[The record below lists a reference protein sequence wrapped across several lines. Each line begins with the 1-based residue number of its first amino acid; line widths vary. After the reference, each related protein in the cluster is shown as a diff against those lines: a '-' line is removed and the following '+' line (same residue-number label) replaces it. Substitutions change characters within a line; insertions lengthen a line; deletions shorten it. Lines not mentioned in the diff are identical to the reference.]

1 MGGCSLKHLQA
12 RRGPFSEADLETA
25 YAMYLIGFVDVN
37 IWLIV
42 GFLFV
47 VGSSLAPAQTPS
59 PQERIWSAVTLTS
72 LSACSVTGAGFCRF
86 DYQRRQQLV
95 SVETVPP
102 IQVSRRL
109 DGWNAVG
116 DQGFSFCSHQSS
128 SRHQSVRWWG

>member
-1 MGGCSLKHLQA
+1 MQIETSSGAA
-12 RRGPFSEADLETA
+12 RRGTFSEADLETA
-25 YAMYLIGFVDVN
+25 YAMALIGFVDVN

-86 DYQRRQQLV
+86 DYQRRQQLL
-95 SVETVPP
+95 SVETVPSNP
-102 IQVSRRL
+102 GQPS
-109 DGWNAVG
+109 VG
-116 DQGFSFCSHQSS
+116 RVERC
-128 SRHQSVRWWG
+128 W